1 MPTSLIQPEQDIL
14 IWCILLAITFLGV
27 YGDRKGW
34 FQKISGS
41 LVIILVGALLVTF
54 QILPSAA
61 DKNISVSTYQFVF
74 DYFIPFSI
82 PLLLFNVELKKVTRN
97 TGALLVPFLI
107 GAVGVVVGALIAS
120 LFIDFGE
127 ETHKLAGTFYKMAPE
142 QLNGGAIDSTTDNYN
157 FAVVL
162 YEILT

>member
-14 IWCILLAITFLGV
+14 IWCTLLAITFLGV

-74 DYFIPFSI
+74 DYFIPF
-82 PLLLFNVELKKVTRN
+82 LLLR
-97 TGALLVPFLI
+97 LL
-107 GAVGVVVGALIAS
+107 
-120 LFIDFGE
+120 
-127 ETHKLAGTFYKMAPE
+127 
-142 QLNGGAIDSTTDNYN
+142 
-157 FAVVL
+157 
-162 YEILT
+162 